1 MARPQ
6 RYTWYPHKCHFPA
19 TALRESISADSKL
32 PGRGPLHAI
41 QFAALL
47 VAYCSGRDRA
57 SFHASRNYATIPGLA
72 LPHSS
77 CCFFDN
83 HDLDDVL
90 SIALAHCG
98 IAGRFGNGAVGSA
111 ALFLRAKTPRSFAMK
126 KNCTALSIALGLV
139 SALTVCAQE
148 NPEVAPRA
156 IPLNTGPNDV
166 AHFLAGMP
174 IPENSSLAPLTR
186 DPAWQAHA
194 AFFEEQFSKVHL
206 RQLQKLHGWQATY
219 LPESAQPKPVVFY
232 MFSGP
237 DFLYVDQ
244 FFPRAAVYVLCGKE
258 ALGPPPDPLRIAN
271 LSGALGNLENAM
283 KSSLNTTYFITQD
296 MKVDLHAQNL
306 NGVLPILYTCI
317 ARADKSITN
326 VSFGSLNSGG
336 VFEGA
341 APGRK
346 GGSTPGV
353 RIRYTD
359 NQSGSAQ
366 TLYYFTTDI
375 SDGGIKATPG
385 FLKFCQRLG
394 TGASFLKSPS
404 YLLFESG
411 FATIR
416 NFILDHSNMIVQDDS
431 GIPLAYFDPNK
442 WNLRFFG
449 VYFSPIDMFKQH
461 YQPRL
466 RELYQQSNPPP
477 LDFGFGYRWNYK
489 EANLSVATRK

>member
-1 MARPQ
+1 
-6 RYTWYPHKCHFPA
+6 
-19 TALRESISADSKL
+19 
-32 PGRGPLHAI
+32 
-41 QFAALL
+41 
-47 VAYCSGRDRA
+47 
-57 SFHASRNYATIPGLA
+57 
-72 LPHSS
+72 
-77 CCFFDN
+77 
-83 HDLDDVL
+83 
-90 SIALAHCG
+90 
-98 IAGRFGNGAVGSA
+98 
-111 ALFLRAKTPRSFAMK
+111 MK
-126 KNCTALSIALGLV
+126 KNCTALSIALCLV

-156 IPLNTGPNDV
+156 IPVNTGPNDV

-174 IPENSSLAPLTR
+174 VPENSSLAPLTR

-317 ARADKSITN
+317 ARADKSIAS
-326 VSFGSLNSGG
+326 VSVGTLNSGG
-336 VFEGA
+336 GFGA
-341 APGRK
+341 GS
-346 GGSTPGV
+346 GSTPGV
-353 RIRYTD
+353 RISYTD
-359 NQSGSAQ
+359 NQSGNSQ
-366 TLYYFTTDI
+366 TMYYFNTDI
-375 SDGGIKATPG
+375 SDGGIKSNPG
-385 FLKFCQRLG
+385 FLKFCERLG
-394 TGASFLKSPS
+394 TGSSFLKSSS
-404 YLLFESG
+404 YLMFENG

-416 NFILDHSNMIVQDDS
+416 NFILEHSNRIVQDDS

-442 WNLRFFG
+442 WSLRLFG
-449 VYFSPIDMFKQH
+449 VYLGPIDLFKQH

-466 RELYQQSNPPP
+466 QGLYQQRDRKS
-477 LDFGFGYRWNYK
+477 
-489 EANLSVATRK
+489 TRLNSSHL